1 MNYLEI
7 AQKHNLNLIEVSIL
21 IQLEQR
27 YPQAVAI
34 EEITNDEKVYWK
46 VRKNVNEL
54 IQKDFIE
61 KEEQKYKIKRIF

>member
-34 EEITNDEKVYWK
+34 EEIADDENLYWK
-46 VRKNVNEL
+46 VKKNVNGLVE
-54 IQKDFIE
+54 KDIIE
-61 KEEQKYKIKRIF
+61 KTEQKYKFKRR